1 MTLVSTLSRRA
12 SSRNCLT
19 CKWSSLQDSPVL
31 LLPHCFKHNRNQTY
45 NKLGIACLIFFAI
58 NLELKLIDSWNRFSP
73 EVVWGLEDEQIDR
86 LGSEDNSTIQLR
98 QELQEKL
105 GVLENGL
112 KDLDAF
118 TARSS
123 M

>member
-1 MTLVSTLSRRA
+1 MI
-12 SSRNCLT
+12 N
-19 CKWSSLQDSPVL
+19 
-31 LLPHCFKHNRNQTY
+31 
-45 NKLGIACLIFFAI
+45 LGI
-58 NLELKLIDSWNRFSP
+58 NLIDYLNRFSP
-73 EVVWGLEDEQIDR
+73 EVVWGLDDEQIDR

-98 QELQEKL
+98 QELMEKL

>member
-19 CKWSSLQDSPVL
+19 CKWSFRREFSVL
-31 LLPHCFKHNRNQTY
+31 LSYSFQHNRNRTN
-45 NKLGIACLIFFAI
+45 NKLGFTWLIFFAI
-58 NLELKLIDSWNRFSP
+58 NLELKLIDYWNRFSP
-73 EVVWGLEDEQIDR
+73 EVVWGLDDEQIDR

>member
-1 MTLVSTLSRRA
+1 MSE
-12 SSRNCLT
+12 
-19 CKWSSLQDSPVL
+19 L
-31 LLPHCFKHNRNQTY
+31 LCDD
-45 NKLGIACLIFFAI
+45 NKTDHYL
-58 NLELKLIDSWNRFSP
+58 NRFSP
-73 EVVWGLEDEQIDR
+73 EVVWGLEDEQIDK